1 MIHLYTRFCCMNFEC
16 YEGDFK
22 MARNGCES
30 DRPRDTIGIMIS
42 KWPIYFLLWGIRT
55 FRNFSI
61 DVRSYD
67 IMIVP
72 NFKMAHFVCLLS
84 HMDHMIWCISVTV
97 ILRSPYIRKFAL
109 SIWITLFKEIRFL
122 GFQKNAIFE
131 LIDPCD
137 I

>member
-1 MIHLYTRFCCMNFEC
+1 
-16 YEGDFK
+16 

-84 HMDHMIWCISVTV
+84 HMVYLCHSYFEVSLYPKICIEH
-97 ILRSPYIRKFAL
+97 LDNP
-109 SIWITLFKEIRFL
+109 
-122 GFQKNAIFE
+122 FQGNQIFR
-131 LIDPCD
+131 ISKKRNF
-137 I
+137 